1 MDAAQKL
8 VCEEIGTPLTFQTVL
23 NCQKR
28 DVEPYQS
35 VYEEHIQLLHD
46 GRNHWILS
54 FCSNG
59 RVQIC
64 DSLNTTLS
72 RSSRKAIQS
81 LYKNYFSGTEII
93 SFLPVQKQPDA
104 YNCGLF
110 AIAFAAEIID
120 AKSPSDAMFF
130 VEKMRGHLIKC
141 LEKQKL
147 TPFPKNNTIH
157 FPKDNY

>member
-28 DVEPYQS
+28 DVEPYQA
-35 VYEEHIQLLHD
+35 VYEEHIQLLHEC
-46 GRNHWILS
+46 RNHWILS

-81 LYKNYFSGTEII
+81 LYKNYFSWTEII

-120 AKSPSDAMFF
+120 GNSPSDAMFF

-141 LEKQKL
+141 LKKQKL
-147 TPFPKNNTIH
+147 TPFPK
-157 FPKDNY
+157 K